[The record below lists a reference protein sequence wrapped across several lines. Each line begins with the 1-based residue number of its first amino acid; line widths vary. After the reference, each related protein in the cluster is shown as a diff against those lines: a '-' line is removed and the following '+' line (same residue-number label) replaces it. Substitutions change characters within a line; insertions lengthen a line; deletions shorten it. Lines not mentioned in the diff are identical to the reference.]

1 MLIATQYG
9 LVNLSFYCNHL
20 ATILKYQKQ
29 YIIKNKMVFKIM
41 NKLSKIFS
49 KYKLIILIPLFV
61 ILFLIL
67 AFWLYEGHTRYY
79 ITAKFAESG
88 PLYKNMPV
96 YYKGYK
102 IGRIE
107 NVRIRGDYKY
117 TLAKIVFYPRK
128 PKLSD
133 NIVAKAKKLEME
145 DDYVDLIYPDPPSDT
160 PLKSGGVIEG
170 RGAFDMDSL
179 LSDVA
184 DAEILEPLLEHF
196 SDLLVSANQTSN
208 EIRNFFAD
216 SRLILKDNR
225 QNIRQTTVN
234 LALSTKSL
242 KKMTSKFNNS
252 VTEDKLNN
260 TVSNVGKSSTNI
272 LAATE
277 SIKNITASIDCATR
291 NLDKTV
297 AKIDSTVSNART
309 ITRGICESLSKRFA
323 GLRIIFGRPINKNKC
338 PQKCSK

>member
-1 MLIATQYG
+1 MDKLFDI
-9 LVNLSFYCNHL
+9 FY
-20 ATILKYQKQ
+20 KYR
-29 YIIKNKMVFKIM
+29 VR
-41 NKLSKIFS
+41 
-49 KYKLIILIPLFV
+49 ILIPLFV
-61 ILFLIL
+61 VLSLLMIFHLYKVFFGYYLI
-67 AFWLYEGHTRYY
+67 
-79 ITAKFAESG
+79 AKFAESG

-107 NVRIRGDYKY
+107 NLRIRGDYKY
-117 TLAKIVFYPRK
+117 TLVKIVFYPRK

-160 PLKSGGVIEG
+160 LLKSGGVIEG

-196 SDLLVSANQTSN
+196 SDLLVSANKTSN

-225 QNIRQTTVN
+225 QNIRQTTED

-277 SIKNITASIDCATR
+277 SIKNITASVDCATK

-297 AKIDSTVSNART
+297 AKIDSTVSNARA
-309 ITRGICESLSKRFA
+309 ITRGFRESLSKRFA
-323 GLRIIFGRPINKNKC
+323 GLRIIFGKPINNNTC